1 MGVSA
6 NNEDA
11 RLQTEQKV
19 FTASEL
25 SAYDGNNGGPE
36 YIAINGTVYDITS
49 FNLLK
54 NGKHHGVTG
63 GRDVTD
69 IFVHKTSILKR
80 LPVVG
85 ILE

>member
-1 MGVSA
+1 MGASA
-6 NNEDA
+6 NDDDG
-11 RLQTEQKV
+11 RLQTGQKV

-25 SAYDGNNGGPE
+25 SAYDGNDGAPE
-36 YIAINGTVYDITS
+36 YIAINGTVYDITN

-54 NGKHHGVTG
+54 SGKHHGVTG

-69 IFVHKTSILKR
+69 IFVHKPAILKR